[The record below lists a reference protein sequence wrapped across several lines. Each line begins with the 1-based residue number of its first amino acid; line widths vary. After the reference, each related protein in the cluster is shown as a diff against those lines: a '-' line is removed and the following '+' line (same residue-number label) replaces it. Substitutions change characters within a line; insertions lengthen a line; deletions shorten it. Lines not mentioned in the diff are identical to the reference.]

1 MNKNSNTNAFWK
13 KTFLGLAFISLA
25 IVLFSCK
32 NEKKIEVF
40 SIPIGDTLATNSPYA
55 FREFKWN
62 AALQLKM
69 ELLTDLQLQKDSN
82 DVLITKFI
90 DKYSKLSEDF
100 NDKLYGLPYY
110 DSINTFYYDP
120 EEVLPMAKAFEKKV
134 NESGFEL
141 RASEGMA
148 YIGESGAFISQNV
161 MPFLDPLSAS
171 FLKIYARQLDFTCC
185 EDAGIVIT
193 DQELVQRVYVW
204 GKLMDQVGESKYKNI
219 VENSYYGNL
228 DLLFTGLDNTPAF
241 DFDNEK
247 FRQEL
252 IDEMQIMI
260 DKYPQSR
267 AAIEFQKYLEILKTE
282 NYLYTEKVQT
292 YLKENIQQEP

>member
-1 MNKNSNTNAFWK
+1 MIPKIKSFLLS
-13 KTFLGLAFISLA
+13 TFVFI
-25 IVLFSCK
+25 IVISCK

-40 SIPIGDTLATNSPYA
+40 SIPIGDTLVTNSPYA

-62 AALQLKM
+62 AAHQLKM

-90 DKYSKLSEDF
+90 DKYYKLSEDF
-100 NDKLYGLPYY
+100 NDKLYALPYY

-120 EEVLPMAKAFEKKV
+120 KEVLPIAKAFEKKV

-171 FLKIYARQLDFTCC
+171 FMKIYAHQLDFTCC

-204 GKLMDQVGESKYKNI
+204 GKLMDQAGESKYKNI

-292 YLKENIQQEP
+292 YLKDQIQLEP

>member
-1 MNKNSNTNAFWK
+1 MIHKIKSFLLS
-13 KTFLGLAFISLA
+13 TFVFI
-25 IVLFSCK
+25 IVISCK

-40 SIPIGDTLATNSPYA
+40 SIPIGDTLVTNSPYA

-62 AALQLKM
+62 AAHQLKM
-69 ELLTDLQLQKDSN
+69 ELLMDLQLQKDSN

-100 NDKLYGLPYY
+100 NDKLYALPYY

-161 MPFLDPLSAS
+161 MPFLDPLSDS

-193 DQELVQRVYVW
+193 DQELVQRVYLW

-267 AAIEFQKYLEILKTE
+267 AAIEFQKYLDILKTE